1 MDWLKNAPE
10 SAPDTRT
17 TKNTTS
23 QLEAIAPAPSFGAS
37 APAPSFGASASTP
50 SAMSSGPSSPFGNS
64 TMEPTTANVASTDPQ
79 KKPSTPS
86 SSFGL
91 AASPFGG
98 GQPDQ
103 PAFGMQAAMPVP
115 PTGPTATE
123 KTFNGKSAR
132 EMLTSFYQE
141 RNPGKLGDIDG
152 VLKKYMVRR
161 KQIFF
166 LQLMY
171 FDRVTR
177 KLYLRI

>member
-1 MDWLKNAPE
+1 LDWLKNAPE
-10 SAPDTRT
+10 SGPDTRT
-17 TKNTTS
+17 TKNTKS

-37 APAPSFGASASTP
+37 ASTP
-50 SAMSSGPSSPFGNS
+50 SVMSSGPSSFGNS

-91 AASPFGG
+91 AASPFGVPSPFGG